1 MCAYV
6 EAASARPKMMAAALL
21 LLSLSAAAI
30 AGPVSQSW
38 ISLADGTKKPSIS
51 LGTCCGSSPSV
62 GVASWVAAGGIGIDT
77 SIDYQGGRG
86 EAEVAAALA
95 TAKVKRADVYITT
108 KVTAGCDNSGYQCNH
123 ATAAAAMASVHTSLK
138 NLGTDYI
145 DMILLHRPCEQSQQN
160 CSIAAKLS
168 NCTGPITVKNPAA
181 ANNQLWKGLQQAKA
195 MGLVRSIGVSN
206 YFAGQI
212 AALEGEKPAINQ
224 CESSIQG
231 YDNATISY
239 CQKNGITYESY
250 GSMRGCPFT
259 DPTLAVSVITLQ
271 NGATPV
277 KRRITPVKCALSL
290 HRLSPRP
297 TRPPLPRSAF
307 AGFCRYEHVCA

>member
-1 MCAYV
+1 MPTC
-6 EAASARPKMMAAALL
+6 AAA
-21 LLSLSAAAI
+21 
-30 AGPVSQSW
+30 
-38 ISLADGTKKPSIS
+38 D
-51 LGTCCGSSPSV
+51 
-62 GVASWVAAGGIGIDT
+62 
-77 SIDYQGGRG
+77 
-86 EAEVAAALA
+86 
-95 TAKVKRADVYITT
+95 
-108 KVTAGCDNSGYQCNH
+108 
-123 ATAAAAMASVHTSLK
+123 
-138 NLGTDYI
+138 I

-271 NGATPV
+271 HGAQ
-277 KRRITPVKCALSL
+277 
-290 HRLSPRP
+290 HR
-297 TRPPLPRSAF
+297 
-307 AGFCRYEHVCA
+307 